1 LSTNRNHFTT
11 VDVPVGHS
19 LNDLLTVTPA
29 PPGEGRV
36 HGAKRYIYIY
46 SIAWDMKIATLFTG
60 IGGLD
65 LG

>member
-1 LSTNRNHFTT
+1 
-11 VDVPVGHS
+11 
-19 LNDLLTVTPA
+19 VTPA

-36 HGAKRYIYIY
+36 HGAKRYTYIY